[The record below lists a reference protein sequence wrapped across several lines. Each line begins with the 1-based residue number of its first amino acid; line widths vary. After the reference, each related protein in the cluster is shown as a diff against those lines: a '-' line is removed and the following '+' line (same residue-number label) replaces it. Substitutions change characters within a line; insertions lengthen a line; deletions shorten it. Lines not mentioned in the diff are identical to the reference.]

1 MREASVFNF
10 LVLIKLTDSSW
21 QFNGD
26 LSEVL
31 KTKRNDMSYCWSY
44 CKGREIFYLK
54 RQGQCDIPQL
64 MNQLFAS
71 DSIVWNLNY
80 VFL

>member
-1 MREASVFNF
+1 MLIETEIIKFVREASVFNF
-10 LVLIKLTDSSW
+10 LILIKLTDSYW

-44 CKGREIFYLK
+44 
-54 RQGQCDIPQL
+54 
-64 MNQLFAS
+64 S
-71 DSIVWNLNY
+71 
-80 VFL
+80 